1 MAPVQPSIS
10 SSLYTTS
17 EGEKDLEEGGGGS
30 RNKLAD
36 IRRHSS
42 QDVIRRPAMAV
53 TTATADLEKTAT
65 AASMATMA
73 TMATITTGGGGGG
86 GQQHLSVIDRLSR
99 SLTPAGRSGAADRT
113 TADFE
118 SVQGTPWEVRWADRD
133 PENPHNWSL
142 ARRGWILWVVSMQT
156 LVV

>member
-1 MAPVQPSIS
+1 MTPTQPSIS

-17 EGEKDLEEGGGGS
+17 EGEKDLEEGGGGG
-30 RNKLAD
+30 RNELAD
-36 IRRHSS
+36 IRRHYS
-42 QDVIRRPAMAV
+42 QDAIRRPAMAV

-65 AASMATMA
+65 AAST
-73 TMATITTGGGGGG
+73 ATIATGGGGG
-86 GQQHLSVIDRLSR
+86 GQQRLSVIDRLSR
-99 SLTPAGRSGAADRT
+99 SLTPAGRSGAAGRT

-133 PENPHNWSL
+133 PESPLNWSL
-142 ARRGWILWVVSMQT
+142 ARRGWILWVISMQT